1 MSLQRPTRSGLDGVR
16 LEGGRLPR
24 STNSKTLTFKPGR
37 SGNPAGPPKGRPHK
51 LTAIVRKMVDDKGG
65 AVVAKLIERA
75 EAGDADAA
83 RVFVRYLLPR
93 PRLVTTPVDL
103 PAVQTVSEAQAQIG
117 MLVSMA
123 ARGALDLDALHAL
136 SQALHLAVST
146 RIEELEELLEEQE
159 AQEPD
164 DG

>member
-24 STNSKTLTFKPGR
+24 STDSKTLTFKPGR
-37 SGNPAGPPKGRPHK
+37 SDNPAGPPKGRPHK

-93 PRLVTTPVDL
+93 PRLVK
-103 PAVQTVSEAQAQIG
+103 AK
-117 MLVSMA
+117 
-123 ARGALDLDALHAL
+123 RGAASSSRLCHRGDYHAL
-136 SQALHLAVST
+136 A
-146 RIEELEELLEEQE
+146 
-159 AQEPD
+159 
-164 DG
+164 